1 MALIGKIRQRTGLLL
16 GMMVVA
22 IAGFIFMDVY
32 SSGQMGG
39 GFGNHTN
46 LGTVEGQKLDV
57 KEFDNTIKTL
67 YNNAP
72 DPTSIRTQ
80 LWSKFVD
87 ASILKKIAGVAG
99 FGVSKDE
106 MMDLEFGNN
115 VSPVIAQNQQFSDPS
130 TGQVNR
136 QMLNQIKQAIASNT
150 LPPDG
155 RLYWAE
161 MEKDVYSDKLQEKI
175 GNIIMKGIYTPTWMA
190 DMILTEANSV
200 ADFDYVKVPFDA
212 VAENAIKVTDDDY
225 ATYLKD
231 NSAKYTQDEASRKV
245 DFVIFNIVATSTD
258 SANTRAAITANIE
271 EFKTVTNDSNFV
283 SAKGGYITDFAKKDK
298 ISKLIADKLA
308 SSPVGT
314 VIGAYDE
321 NNACYAA
328 KLIDRKNVA
337 DSAKARHILLKGGQT
352 STPDGLKR
360 KADSLVTLLETGR
373 AAWDSLN
380 TKYNDDKAAAA
391 KGGDLGTFAPGAM
404 VKEFND
410 LVFYKATPGKY
421 YTVNTQFGVHIVQ
434 VGGFKILKN
443 DASLKIAYIR
453 EPYIPSDVTEKSIA
467 DKANLFLTSSRNL
480 DDLRKNAKTQN
491 LEVTTSPGFK
501 ENDNTV
507 GILGQGANSRELVRW
522 AYKTSN
528 VGEVSP
534 QSFTFTDQQENY
546 TNKYVIAGLRSIQE
560 KGLPTLANIKDEI
573 MPMVKNMKK
582 AEVIKTKITG
592 KTLEDVVTAYTSKID
607 TARNV
612 TLANGFIPNAGNE
625 PKVVA
630 IAHNTAI
637 NAISKPII
645 GETGVYIV
653 KVLNKKTINQP
664 ITKEVLKQNLA
675 GQARQQIKS
684 GLFASLRKNA
694 KIDDN
699 RSAFF

>member
-16 GMMVVA
+16 GMMVLAV
-22 IAGFIFMDVY
+22 AGFIFMDIY

-39 GFGNHTN
+39 GFGNHTT
-46 LGTVEGQKLDV
+46 LGSVEGQELDV

-72 DPTSIRTQ
+72 DPTSIRGQ
-80 LWSKFVD
+80 LWNKFVD
-87 ASILKKIAGVAG
+87 AAIIKKIANVAG
-99 FGVSKDE
+99 LGVCKDE

-115 VSPVIAQNQQFSDPS
+115 ISPMISQNQQFMDPG

-136 QMLNQIKQAIASNT
+136 QMLNQVKQAIASNT

-155 RLYWAE
+155 RTYWAE
-161 MEKDVYSDKLQEKI
+161 LEKDIFADKLQEKV
-175 GNIIMKGIYTPTWMA
+175 GNIVMKGIYTPTWMA

-212 VAENAIKVTDDDY
+212 VPENAIKVTDDDY

-231 NSAKYTQDEASRKV
+231 NSAKYMQDEAARKV
-245 DFVIFNIVATSTD
+245 DFVIFNIAATAAD
-258 SANTRAAITANIE
+258 SANTRASISSNVE
-271 EFKTVTNDSNFV
+271 EFRTSTNDSSFV
-283 SAKGGYITDFAKKDK
+283 SAKGGYITDFSKKDK
-298 ISKLIADKLA
+298 ISKIIADRLA
-308 SSPVGT
+308 SAPVGT
-314 VIGAYDE
+314 VVGPYDE
-321 NNACYAA
+321 NNACFAA

-352 STPDGLKR
+352 STPEGLKR

-373 AAWDSLN
+373 TTWDSLN
-380 TKYNDDKAAAA
+380 TRYNDDKAAAS

-410 LVFYKATPGKY
+410 VVFYKATPGKY
-421 YTVNTQFGVHIVQ
+421 YTVSTQFGAHILQ
-434 VGGFKILKN
+434 VGGFKVLKN
-443 DASLKIAYIR
+443 DASLKVAYIR

-480 DDLRKNAKTQN
+480 DDLRKNAKAQN
-491 LEVTTSPGFK
+491 IEVTTSPAFK
-501 ENDNTV
+501 ENDNSV

-522 AYKTSN
+522 AYKTNN

-546 TNKYVIAGLRSIQE
+546 TNKYVIAGLRSIQD
-560 KGLPTLANIKDEI
+560 KGLPSVANIKDDI
-573 MPMVKNMKK
+573 MPLVKNMKK

-592 KTLEDVVTAYTSKID
+592 KTLEDVMATYAGKID

-612 TLANGFIPNAGNE
+612 TLANGYIPNAGNE

-637 NAISKPII
+637 NAISKPIV
-645 GETGVYIV
+645 GETGVYIL

-664 ITKEVLKQNLA
+664 ITKEVLKQNLS
-675 GQARQQIKS
+675 GQSRQQIKTA
-684 GLFASLRKNA
+684 LIASFKKNA
-694 KIDDN
+694 KISDN
-699 RSAFF
+699 RSTFF